1 MRRLKPSRTTNGVRG
16 TLASE
21 ADGDIM
27 IVNEIFVACPVCFAT
42 HMHNVAV
49 HTSGK
54 VLLVTFRCDACN
66 HDRDV
71 TMKLEDESDFELA
84 QGHRPRCARQDPALN
99 CGQTVAVEDALG
111 LIISAHRRAS
121 LRGTNDD
128 GATGEEE
135 GAA

>member
-1 MRRLKPSRTTNGVRG
+1 
-16 TLASE
+16 
-21 ADGDIM
+21 M

-71 TMKLEDESDFELA
+71 TMKLEDEST
-84 QGHRPRCARQDPALN
+84 GHAARGKDPALN

-121 LRGTNDD
+121 LRDTSDD
-128 GATGEEE
+128 GATDEKE

>member
-1 MRRLKPSRTTNGVRG
+1 VRG
-16 TLASE
+16 TLASK

-84 QGHRPRCARQDPALN
+84 QGNTGHAARGKDPALN

-121 LRGTNDD
+121 ARDTSDD
-128 GATGEEE
+128 GATDEEE

>member
-1 MRRLKPSRTTNGVRG
+1 
-16 TLASE
+16 
-21 ADGDIM
+21 
-27 IVNEIFVACPVCFAT
+27 
-42 HMHNVAV
+42 MHNVAV

-84 QGHRPRCARQDPALN
+84 QGHRPRCVRQDPALN